1 MIQLHNDKA
10 QQTYREMA
18 ISITV
23 LSVHEKLKLGLKVKT
38 PNKKHG
44 MLRDTHT
51 HTIGFCFD

>member
-51 HTIGFCFD
+51 HDWVLL